1 VNLRQIE
8 VFRAFMMA
16 GTISDAAKLL
26 GVSQPAVSSMLHHIQ
41 DRSGI
46 RLFEQVKGRLLPTR
60 EAQTLFA
67 EIQTTWKSVERVQR
81 LCRDLSTGRAS
92 VLRIAA
98 SPSLGP
104 HVIPSVVK
112 GLEQAFPRL
121 SVSLELFTPALLIDC
136 LASGDADIGIASHA
150 VDHPAVLAQLVGS
163 APMVCVMRPEHP
175 LAALPSVRIADLKGL
190 PLVSH
195 SSEMPE
201 GALIAEA
208 FRSAGVEPQS
218 QIQVRSGQSACW
230 FVRSGA
236 GVALLGTTTIAG
248 NTFPDLISRPIEP
261 SLSLDI
267 LILRN
272 PLRSLSKAARAFSAG
287 IEAYCSEN
295 FPQRIDR

>member
-1 VNLRQIE
+1 MNLRQIE

-16 GTISDAAKLL
+16 GTISDAAKML

-46 RLFEQVKGRLLPTR
+46 RLFEQVKGRLLPTQ

-104 HVIPSVVK
+104 HIIPSVVK
-112 GLEQAFPRL
+112 GMEQAFPRL
-121 SVSLELFTPALLIDC
+121 SVSLELFTPTLLIDC
-136 LASGDADIGIASHA
+136 LAAGDADIGIASHA
-150 VDHPAVLAQLVGS
+150 VDHPAVLTKRVGS
-163 APMVCVMRPEHP
+163 AR
-175 LAALPSVRIADLKGL
+175 ASVRIADLAGL

-195 SSEMPE
+195 SLDMPE

-208 FRSAGVEPQS
+208 FRCAGIEPRS
-218 QIQVRSGQSACW
+218 QTQVRSGQSACW

-236 GVALLGTTTIAG
+236 GVALVGAVTIAG
-248 NTFPDLISRPIEP
+248 DTFPELISRPIEP
-261 SLSLDI
+261 CLSLDI
-267 LILRN
+267 VILRN
-272 PLRSLSKAARAFSAG
+272 PLRALSKAARAFSSG
-287 IEAYCSEN
+287 IEAYCSAH
-295 FPQRIDR
+295 FPQKLER

>member
-1 VNLRQIE
+1 MNLRQIE

-16 GTISDAAKLL
+16 GTISDAAKML
-26 GVSQPAVSSMLHHIQ
+26 GVSQPAVSSLLHHIL

-46 RLFEQVKGRLLPTR
+46 RLFEQVKGRLLPTQ

-104 HVIPSVVK
+104 HIIPSVVK
-112 GLEQAFPRL
+112 GMEQAFPRL
-121 SVSLELFTPALLIDC
+121 SVSLELFTPTLLIDC
-136 LASGDADIGIASHA
+136 LAAGDADIGIASHA
-150 VDHPAVLAQLVGS
+150 VDHPAVLTKRVGS

-175 LAALPSVRIADLKGL
+175 LAARASVRIADLAGL

-195 SSEMPE
+195 SLDMPE

-208 FRSAGVEPQS
+208 FRCAGIEPRS
-218 QIQVRSGQSACW
+218 QTQVRSGQSACW

-236 GVALLGTTTIAG
+236 GVALVGAVTIAG
-248 NTFPDLISRPIEP
+248 DTFPELISRPIEP
-261 SLSLDI
+261 CLSLDI
-267 LILRN
+267 VILRN
-272 PLRSLSKAARAFSAG
+272 PLRALSKAARAFSSG
-287 IEAYCSEN
+287 IEAYCSAH
-295 FPQRIDR
+295 FPQKLER